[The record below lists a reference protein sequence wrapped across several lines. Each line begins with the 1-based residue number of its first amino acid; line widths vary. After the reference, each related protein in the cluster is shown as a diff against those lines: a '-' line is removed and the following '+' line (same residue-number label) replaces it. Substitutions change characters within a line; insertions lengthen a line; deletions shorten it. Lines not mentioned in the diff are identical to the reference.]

1 MKLNINWK
9 KRLQSIAAALLL
21 ALSLTGCSDVPSASS
36 VKETPGFTLPQ
47 SMIIV
52 ATERNRYQ
60 QVYTSDLWNVTL
72 NNGMTFQIYLL
83 DQVQTFLQ
91 NIKTMSLLAKD
102 QGITL
107 TGSEKDQLRR
117 LSETYYDGLT
127 RDDIEY
133 MGIELDDVIT
143 MYQEYYLANKV
154 VGELTKELNLEVSD
168 SEAKVITIQ
177 QIAVS
182 GRDTAN
188 QLYGQVTAEGSDF
201 AAIAQDNSEE
211 TPLERQLGW
220 GVEDT
225 PFENTAFSLTTGQIS
240 PVIESDGKF
249 YIIKCISDYDEK
261 ATAERKTQIYT
272 ERKNQVF
279 KQIYNQFQTEH
290 EINFSDDMLQTITF
304 SPSDKTST
312 TNFFE
317 LYQKEFGA

>member
-1 MKLNINWK
+1 MKYKAQWK
-9 KRLQSIAAALLL
+9 HRWKSVAAALLL
-21 ALSLTGCSDVPSASS
+21 AVSITGCSGVPSTSN
-36 VKETPGFTLPQ
+36 VKETPGYTLPQ

-60 QVYTSDLWNVTL
+60 QIYTSDLWNVTL

-91 NIKTMSLLAKD
+91 NMKTMSLLAKD
-102 QGITL
+102 QDITL
-107 TGSEKDQLRR
+107 TGSEKDRLRR
-117 LSETYYDGLT
+117 LSETYYEGLSQ
-127 RDDIEY
+127 DDIAY
-133 MGIELDDVIT
+133 MGIDLDDVIT

-177 QIAVS
+177 QLAVS
-182 GRDTAN
+182 DRDTAN
-188 QLYGQVTAEGSDF
+188 QLYEQAAAEGSDF
-201 AAIAQDNSEE
+201 AAIAQEHSEV
-211 TPLERQLGW
+211 TPIERQLGR

-225 PFENTAFSLTTGQIS
+225 TFENAAFNLAAGQIS
-240 PVIESDGKF
+240 PVIESEGKF

-279 KQIYNQFQTEH
+279 KQIYNQFQTDN
-290 EINFSDDMLQTITF
+290 EINFSDDMWETITF
-304 SPSDKTST
+304 SPNDKTTT
-312 TNFFE
+312 TNFFG
-317 LYQKEFGA
+317 LYQKEFH

>member
-1 MKLNINWK
+1 MNFKNKWK
-9 KRLQSIAAALLL
+9 QIAAALLL
-21 ALSLTGCSDVPSASS
+21 TVSITGCKGVPSNTG
-36 VKETPGFTLPQ
+36 VRETPGYTLPQ

-60 QVYTSDLWNVTL
+60 QIYTSDLWNVTL

-91 NIKTMSLLAKD
+91 NMKTMSLLARD
-102 QGITL
+102 QDITL

-117 LSETYYDGLT
+117 LSETYYEGLT
-127 RDDIEY
+127 PDDIAY
-133 MGIELDDVIT
+133 MGINLDDVIT

-182 GRDTAN
+182 SRDTAN
-188 QLYGQVTAEGSDF
+188 QLYEQVTAQGSDF
-201 AAIAQDNSEE
+201 TAIAQENSEE
-211 TPLERQLGW
+211 TPIERQLGRS
-220 GVEDT
+220 VEET
-225 PFENTAFSLTTGQIS
+225 TFENAAFNLSTGQIS

-279 KQIYNQFQTEH
+279 KQIYNQFQTDH
-290 EINFSDDMLQTITF
+290 EINFSDDMWQSITF
-304 SPSDKTST
+304 SPGDKTST

-317 LYQKEFGA
+317 LYKKEFGSQSH